1 MFDFLICCALRFDAF
16 IMAAGASSWIHFSLS
31 IWHFRKHSKEI
42 SSKLGTRNKRHFVS
56 WEKQGFAAICWAH
69 KRATISSD
77 WSQKSTKPVNYGK
90 YLWGLNWAKSW
101 HIPTVRGK
109 ASLQI
114 IISLI
119 TLGLKKKVVTLI
131 ASFVAFMQN
140 PTCNTEIQKN
150 LIRFADS
157 ELVLPTEPDV

>member
-1 MFDFLICCALRFDAF
+1 MTYPNSQRSAHLLRF
-16 IMAAGASSWIHFSLS
+16 
-31 IWHFRKHSKEI
+31 
-42 SSKLGTRNKRHFVS
+42 
-56 WEKQGFAAICWAH
+56 
-69 KRATISSD
+69 
-77 WSQKSTKPVNYGK
+77 
-90 YLWGLNWAKSW
+90 
-101 HIPTVRGK
+101 

-119 TLGLKKKVVTLI
+119 TLGLKKRVVTLV